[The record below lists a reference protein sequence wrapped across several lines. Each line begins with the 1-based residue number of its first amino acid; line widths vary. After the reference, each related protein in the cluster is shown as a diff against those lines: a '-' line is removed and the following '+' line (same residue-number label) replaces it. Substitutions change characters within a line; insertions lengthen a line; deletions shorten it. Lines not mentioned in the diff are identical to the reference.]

1 MPCAS
6 VQKKQGAQSIK
17 SPEVAVAV
25 RLFPFPA
32 AIPDRKERLLVFYSD
47 LQLAARSGQAFQHC
61 RRPALA
67 AAAAPALL
75 LLSAAAAVAAVVPLA
90 APVPVAEAAAASAPA
105 PTAAAAAPQ
114 SVAAPAAAA
123 LASGA
128 AAAPPAAAAAAAGR
142 AAPDHAWISV
152 PLLVT
157 GEAAQPAGQIT
168 WDYSCRIAKLQ
179 QCSTKD
185 SKLRQ
190 KLGALDLNPAG

>member
-179 QCSTKD
+179 NSTQQYK
-185 SKLRQ
+185 R
-190 KLGALDLNPAG
+190 